1 MLEIS
6 ELYKFFL
13 NEVIS
18 TSINQKLREEIIAR
32 VWHLRPH
39 AEPQWGTMNVFQMV
53 KHCRLF
59 EAWIHGIGDW
69 DYTISRSTP
78 TQAAQALAAITADD
92 APLMKFAASSKILI
106 VAEPDCDFESER
118 NLWIEHLERYESYKN
133 PAFVH
138 DFFGKMTT
146 EQIGILA
153 YKHTE
158 HHLRQF
164 GV

>member
-1 MLEIS
+1 MV
-6 ELYKFFL
+6 K
-13 NEVIS
+13 
-18 TSINQKLREEIIAR
+18 SILDRKLREEIIER
-32 VWHLRPH
+32 VQELKHDS
-39 AEPQWGTMNVFQMV
+39 EPAWGTMNAFQMV

-92 APLMKFAASSKILI
+92 TPLMKFAASSKILI
-106 VAEPDCDFESER
+106 VAEPDCDFEAER
-118 NLWIEHLERYESYKN
+118 NLWIEYLERYESYNN

-153 YKHTE
+153 YKHTD

-164 GV
+164 HV